1 MTFEWAH
8 KKSHMLMKSLEK
20 FKLQLEIIH
29 PDAMLCY
36 QSQYRKFTLSLYPS
50 TDPVSSTDE
59 TIIATEHLNLLSSF
73 GDTPAIQQ
81 LAKDITY
88 HILHN

>member
-8 KKSHMLMKSLEK
+8 RKSHMLNNSLNK
-20 FKLQLEIIH
+20 FKPQLEAIY
-29 PDAMLCY
+29 PTAMLCY
-36 QSQYRKFTLSLYPS
+36 QSQYRKFTLSLYTSVDQILYP
-50 TDPVSSTDE
+50 DE
-59 TIIATEHLNLLSSF
+59 TIISTEHLTLLSSF